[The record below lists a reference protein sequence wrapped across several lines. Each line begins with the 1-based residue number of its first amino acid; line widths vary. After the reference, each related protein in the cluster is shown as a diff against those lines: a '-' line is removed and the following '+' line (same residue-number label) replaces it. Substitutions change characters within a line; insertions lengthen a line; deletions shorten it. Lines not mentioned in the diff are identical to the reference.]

1 MKNTM
6 IELHNVTKRYQ
17 SDNDV
22 LKHINLEVKEGEFVA
37 IMGAS
42 GSGKST
48 LLYAMSGLDSINE
61 GSVQIQGENLQ
72 TLSEK
77 KLAAFRLTH
86 MGFVF
91 QQIYLLKNLNLY
103 DNILL
108 PGVKAHITDHQTLCQ
123 RVDDMMKQTGIY
135 ECRNQSISSVSG
147 GQLQRAGICRALI
160 NQPKLIF
167 ADEPTGALNSKASKE
182 IMDIFENMH
191 HKGTGIVLVTH
202 DCKVGARAQR
212 VLFMKDGELQGECNL
227 GVYDGND
234 EKREA
239 TLMENMRTYDL

>member
-6 IELHNVTKRYQ
+6 IELHNVTKCYQ
-17 SDNDV
+17 SENVV
-22 LKHINLEVKEGEFVA
+22 LKHIDLRVKEGEYIA

-61 GSVQIQGENLQ
+61 GSVQIQGKNLH

-77 KLAAFRLTH
+77 QLAKFRLTH

-108 PGVKAHITDHQTLCQ
+108 PGVKVRLKNRQLLCQ
-123 RVDDMMKQTGIY
+123 RVDELMKQTGIY
-135 ECRNQSISSVSG
+135 ECRNHSISAVSG

-160 NQPKLIF
+160 NQPKIIF

-182 IMDIFENMH
+182 IMDIFETMH
-191 HKGTGIVLVTH
+191 QQGTGIVVVTH

-227 GVYDGND
+227 GIYDGN
-234 EKREA
+234 EAKREA
-239 TLMENMRTYDL
+239 VLMEYMRTYDL

>member
-1 MKNTM
+1 MKHTM

-22 LKHINLEVKEGEFVA
+22 LKHIDLNVEEGEFVA
-37 IMGAS
+37 VMGAS

-48 LLYAMSGLDSINE
+48 LLYAMSGLDRIQE
-61 GSVQIQGENLQ
+61 GSVKIQGKDLHS
-72 TLSEK
+72 LSEK
-77 KLAAFRLTH
+77 QLAAFRLTH

-108 PGVKAHITDHQTLCQ
+108 PGVKARLQDHQTLCQ
-123 RVDDMMKQTGIY
+123 RVDDLMKQTGIY
-135 ECRNQSISSVSG
+135 ECRNQSVSSVSG

-182 IMDIFENMH
+182 IMDIFEQLH
-191 HKGTGIVLVTH
+191 QQGTGIVVVTH
-202 DCKVGARAQR
+202 DAKVGARAQR
-212 VLFMKDGELQGECNL
+212 VIFMKDGELQGECHL
-227 GVYDGND
+227 GVCEGNE

-239 TLMENMRTYDL
+239 ILMEAMRRYDL

>member
-1 MKNTM
+1 MKHTM
-6 IELHNVTKRYQ
+6 IELRNVTKRYQ

-22 LKHINLEVKEGEFVA
+22 LKHIDLKVEEEEFVA

-48 LLYAMSGLDSINE
+48 LLYAMSGLDCIQE
-61 GSVQIQGENLQ
+61 GSVQMQGKDLHS
-72 TLSEK
+72 LSEK
-77 KLAAFRLTH
+77 QLAAFRLIH

-108 PGVKAHITDHQTLCQ
+108 PGVKARLQDHQTLCQ
-123 RVDDMMKQTGIY
+123 RVDDLMKQTGIY
-135 ECRNQSISSVSG
+135 ECRNQSVSSVSG

-182 IMDIFENMH
+182 IMDIFEQLH
-191 HKGTGIVLVTH
+191 QQGTSIVVVTH
-202 DCKVGARAQR
+202 DAKVGARAQR
-212 VLFMKDGELQGECNL
+212 VIFMKDGELQGECHL
-227 GVYDGND
+227 GVYDGNE

-239 TLMENMRTYDL
+239 ILIEAMRRYDL